1 MFTKKGQLSIEV
13 LIIIIFLIT
22 FIYVYNNLAE
32 QAVYS
37 LEINKIKEQE
47 LTIALS
53 VNEFLEAQKNILA
66 DTSIVDY
73 NATYR
78 LPTITIASKKITS
91 CFVDINLDTQMLI
104 VQTDYSNIHTDMD
117 VNLPKDVFNISG
129 IISCGQTIMCNK
141 PSTRIECKQI

>member
-1 MFTKKGQLSIEV
+1 M
-13 LIIIIFLIT
+13 
-22 FIYVYNNLAE
+22 
-32 QAVYS
+32 
-37 LEINKIKEQE
+37 
-47 LTIALS
+47 
-53 VNEFLEAQKNILA
+53 A

-117 VNLPKDVFNISG
+117 VNLPKMILIFLNNKLGRQSCAISL
-129 IISCGQTIMCNK
+129 QQ
-141 PSTRIECKQI
+141 E